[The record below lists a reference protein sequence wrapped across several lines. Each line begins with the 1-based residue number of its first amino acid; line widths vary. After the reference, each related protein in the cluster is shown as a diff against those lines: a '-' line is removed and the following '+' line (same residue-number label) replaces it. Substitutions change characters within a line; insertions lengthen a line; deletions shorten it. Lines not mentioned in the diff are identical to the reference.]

1 MVRILPGAP
10 LASLTHCVTT
20 RTPGA
25 AAGAYW
31 LPARARQA
39 HPGIPHASRRHAKKA
54 QETSSPFSSTARI
67 PPGSQPPRGMGSPS
81 ARAAAAAALGVTETQ
96 LLSEEAALRARVRE
110 LRLSRLAQE
119 QVTRKV
125 ALSKEGAQI
134 RAEIARLRAHIMSGQ
149 KAGGGAARS
158 ARLGE
163 EATPEE
169 DR

>member
-1 MVRILPGAP
+1 M
-10 LASLTHCVTT
+10 
-20 RTPGA
+20 
-25 AAGAYW
+25 
-31 LPARARQA
+31 PARARQA
-39 HPGIPHASRRHAKKA
+39 HRVYLTPRRHAKKA